1 MYYLKQQ
8 DFIGKFSLPIVV
20 PTLTPKLNQIIE
32 QEEKEMFTYTMGE
45 LGKVMYADL
54 DPFGNPQAPRFIQL
68 NPYSYPAI
76 LRLTYCRISKHLD
89 STPTPQGNISPDKSP
104 SANIALDSI
113 WDEGIYYA
121 EELRKYISQN
131 SLVYPEFCLCNCL
144 TLRKSII

>member
-8 DFIGKFSLPIVV
+8 DFIGRFSLPIVV

-32 QEEKEMFTYTMGE
+32 QEEKEIFTYTMGE

-54 DPFGNPQAPRFIQL
+54 DAFGNPQAPRFIQL
-68 NPYSYPAI
+68 NPYAYPAI

-131 SLVYPEFCLCNCL
+131 SLVYPEYCLCNCT